1 MATTHTAWYIAF
13 YIHIYV
19 YTEESPESQK
29 SLTQKTFYAK
39 YSATIYVFI
48 PFCKTVFKF
57 SRFVFLNNHFFCAY
71 VFSCPQ
77 CLFFSYFT
85 VMSLSSGFAR
95 NFRMFSLVFHNN
107 INIFSCF
114 WLNVMF
120 LETWN
125 VYKLFIFIA
134 IAIWRFDVCWAKHSF
149 NLL

>member
-19 YTEESPESQK
+19 YIEESPESQK

-77 CLFFSYFT
+77 CLFFLLLYSH
-85 VMSLSSGFAR
+85 VSLHWLCKE
-95 NFRMFSLVFHNN
+95 FRMFSLVFHNN
-107 INIFSCF
+107 INIFSYF

-120 LETWN
+120 LKTWEC
-125 VYKLFIFIA
+125 LP
-134 IAIWRFDVCWAKHSF
+134 SF
-149 NLL
+149 HFYCNRVM